1 MFTAVAGIVGAL
13 AIGAWA
19 VVSWASTHRLP
30 WLMAPLALLTV
41 VLLVAGFPGWSLLSA
56 AALDSFPGSSPP
68 FRPDRSLFAPNT
80 PSPITRTAASSPTMN
95 WIIFSLCRLFLRL

>member
-41 VLLVAGFPGWSLLSA
+41 VLLVAGMQKASASYGAFGGFWHVVLLVHAWPVLLAVEVGGMAGGLVSQQT
-56 AALDSFPGSSPP
+56 PP
-68 FRPDRSLFAPNT
+68 PVVNP
-80 PSPITRTAASSPTMN
+80 
-95 WIIFSLCRLFLRL
+95 